1 MGVSLGLDKAVCCL
15 SFICL
20 SFFLVFILFYFLLFS
35 FFQKKKKK
43 RDPSTDDWLTL
54 LSSSLYIYLD
64 GPPSIDLPCKF
75 FFIHKYFSLSLLQV
89 PLPADF
95 FSYFD
100 PISPYQ
106 LHPSLPFAILL
117 SQPALPPPS
126 LPFFPTLLLP
136 TSLAIHR
143 IWLFLFP
150 SFNPGSDGVEFRA
163 AFLSLITF
171 GLQPPYC
178 RLLH

>member
-20 SFFLVFILFYFLLFS
+20 SFFLVFILFYFL
-35 FFQKKKKK
+35 FFFFFKKKK

-75 FFIHKYFSLSLLQV
+75 FFIHKYFSLSPPSTFSGRLLLILW
-89 PLPADF
+89 PYLAISTSSLSSFRHPP
-95 FSYFD
+95 FST
-100 PISPYQ
+100 S
-106 LHPSLPFAILL
+106 S
-117 SQPALPPPS
+117 SSS

-163 AFLSLITF
+163 AFLSLISL